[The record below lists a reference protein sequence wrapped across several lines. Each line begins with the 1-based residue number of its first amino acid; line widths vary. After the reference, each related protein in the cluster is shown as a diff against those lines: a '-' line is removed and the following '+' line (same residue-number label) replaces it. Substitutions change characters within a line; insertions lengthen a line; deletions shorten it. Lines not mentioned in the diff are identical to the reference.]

1 MQLEAKAYESTP
13 SLPGDLEGE
22 ALEVL
27 GFGDGGDDRVVGR
40 LGEGGDA
47 AEQAFVVVGGVED
60 GLAAPAV
67 VKLNGV
73 TTLRLTTA
81 GYCNPNYF
89 MFVPASGITLTA
101 TPSAGNTVLS
111 FPGQAGV
118 AYRVFYRTDLTAGNW
133 TLLTTVVSTGAVTS
147 VSDPAT
153 GTSRFYKVT
162 VP

>member
-1 MQLEAKAYESTP
+1 MAGTVNQVTK
-13 SLPGDLEGE
+13 
-22 ALEVL
+22 
-27 GFGDGGDDRVVGR
+27 R
-40 LGEGGDA
+40 LGH
-47 AEQAFVVVGGVED
+47 FGGVGKD
-60 GLAAPAV
+60 YITYDWVQLTDDSLAAPAV

-81 GYCNPNYF
+81 GNCNPNYF

-111 FPGQAGV
+111 FPSQAGV

-133 TLLTTVVSTGAVTS
+133 TLLTTMVSTGAVIS
-147 VSDPAT
+147 VSDPST

-162 VP
+162 AP